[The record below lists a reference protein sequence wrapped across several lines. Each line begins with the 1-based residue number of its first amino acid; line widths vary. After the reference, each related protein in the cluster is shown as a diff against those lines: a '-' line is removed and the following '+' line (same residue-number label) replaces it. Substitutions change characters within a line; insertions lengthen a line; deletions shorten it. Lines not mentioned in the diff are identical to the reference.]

1 MKNVVVLGGSTA
13 VVSGVKVS
21 SRLSVIVPDGMNGK
35 QLARWKAKNEKVLVS
50 MCESGDFS
58 SVSSVSSDG
67 TDNDNDGG
75 DCNVGG

>member
-1 MKNVVVLGGSTA
+1 MKKIENVVVLGGSTA

-21 SRLSVIVPDGMNGK
+21 TRLSVIAPEGMTGK
-35 QLARWKAKNEKVLVS
+35 QLARWKARNEKALVA
-50 MCESGDFS
+50 MFESGDFS
-58 SVSSVSSDG
+58 SVSSDD

>member
-21 SRLSVIVPDGMNGK
+21 ARLSVIVPDGMTGK
-35 QLARWKAKNEKVLVS
+35 QLARWKAKNEKALLS
-50 MCESGDFS
+50 MCESGEFS
-58 SVSSVSSDG
+58 PVSSDG

-75 DCNVGG
+75 DSSVGG